1 MFRVEVH
8 SERVNVKEGTS
19 SRTGKEYSIR
29 EQQAFVYLNGE
40 PYPQKIKLSLARD
53 QAAYPKGEYE
63 LTPEFFVGNFGDL
76 RMGMR
81 DAMMEP
87 VKDNKPKAVNA

>member
-19 SRTGKEYSIR
+19 AKTGKPYSIR
-29 EQQAFVYLNGE
+29 EQQAFAYLNGE
-40 PYPQKIKLSLARD
+40 SYPQKIKLSLARD

-63 LTPEFFVGNFGDL
+63 LTPEFYVGNFGDL
-76 RMGMR
+76 RIGMR
-81 DAMMEP
+81 DAILEEI
-87 VKDNKPKAVNA
+87 KDKPKAVNA